1 MNMRMHQALQETARL
16 AKETAPQSTR
26 KSYDRLIAEFK
37 AWCEET
43 FSASDPTRYLVV
55 CRKTKVPRKGKEPE
69 HLKYSAIDQYVS
81 AITSLYRE
89 QVKLGAN
96 CHPEPRPYVKDLL
109 RAHKCMEDKKK
120 REQNV
125 DRAANTYS
133 DGYTTTEELIKFS
146 DYYFGLNTSEDL
158 RNCLEFFFGS
168 LFTSSWPQC
177 QSCRTC

>member
-1 MNMRMHQALQETARL
+1 MNTNNYNTTPNVPQSGSSEMNMRMHQALQETARL

-43 FSASDPTRYLVV
+43 FSARSKLNLFMEDVVV

-109 RAHKCMEDKKK
+109 RAHKSTDTLQQK
-120 REQNV
+120 N
-125 DRAANTYS
+125 
-133 DGYTTTEELIKFS
+133 
-146 DYYFGLNTSEDL
+146 
-158 RNCLEFFFGS
+158 
-168 LFTSSWPQC
+168 
-177 QSCRTC
+177 